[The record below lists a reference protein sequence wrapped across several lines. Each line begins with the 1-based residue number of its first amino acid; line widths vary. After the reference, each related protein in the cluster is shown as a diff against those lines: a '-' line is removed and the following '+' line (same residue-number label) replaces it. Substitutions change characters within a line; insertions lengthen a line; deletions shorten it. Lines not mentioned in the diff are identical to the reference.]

1 MTEQTL
7 ITKNMTINDVVK
19 KHPKTITVFSKFK
32 VDSCCGGA
40 GSIEKTAGM
49 SGVDIV
55 ALMAALNKAA
65 GSSGS
70 CCC

>member
-1 MTEQTL
+1 MAEHNP

-19 KHPKTITVFSKFK
+19 KYPKTITVFSKFK

-65 GSSGS
+65 GAGS

>member
-1 MTEQTL
+1 MAEQTL

-19 KHPKTITVFSKFK
+19 KYPKTITVFSKFK

-40 GSIEKTAGM
+40 SSIEKTAGM
-49 SGVDIV
+49 SGVDVV

-65 GSSGS
+65 GLGVI
-70 CCC
+70 